1 MNITPEQAK
10 AIRQLTR
17 RANRRLER
25 ATGGQESYLE
35 SMVIRAT
42 GGKKFSA
49 ATKGLTYEQAA
60 KKLKELDRFL
70 GAKTSTITGWKEE
83 KMRNVKKGAESLGRQ
98 GYDLT
103 DQEFAEILKQV
114 DTKNKQELYAAV
126 NKVQAAKV
134 NMGDAWTGSSQQIS
148 DAIAEKISFQQA
160 LEEAI
165 AARPEI
171 DARRR

>member
-1 MNITPEQAK
+1 MNITPQQA
-10 AIRQLTR
+10 ADIRKLTR
-17 RANRRLER
+17 RANRRIER
-25 ATGGQESYLE
+25 ATGGQESYLQ
-35 SMVIRAT
+35 SMVKRST
-42 GGKKFSA
+42 GAEKFSA
-49 ATKGLTYEQAA
+49 ATKGLTYEQAS
-60 KKLKELDRFL
+60 KKLEELNRFL
-70 GAKTSTITGWKEE
+70 RAKTSTITGWKEE
-83 KMRNVKKGAESLGRQ
+83 KKRNVEKGAESLGRQ

-103 DQEFAEILKQV
+103 DQEFAEILKQI
-114 DTKNKQELYAAV
+114 DSKNKQELYSAI

-134 NMGDAWTGSSQQIS
+134 RMGDEWAGSSQQIA